1 IYAEPAGGTFD
12 VPQISEDFAN
22 FIVYD
27 REKAVQYAK
36 EWSDPDNPGKFHPD
50 FVRLD
55 NYGRSLG
62 GDCANFVSQ
71 MLHAGGLKMND
82 EWYFDKENKDNF
94 FYTFPLFR
102 KFFRYFSPA
111 WGVADSHYRYFSD
124 KKNGFAEKTFKVSTI
139 EDLVKVEKSGEI
151 KPGDLL
157 YWDFEGDDIIDHA
170 TMITDIDKNGYLKY
184 SGHTVDQYNADV
196 YEGLN
201 DFSNVKLHIV
211 KMKDK
216 FQVR

>member
-1 IYAEPAGGTFD
+1 
-12 VPQISEDFAN
+12 
-22 FIVYD
+22 
-27 REKAVQYAK
+27 
-36 EWSDPDNPGKFHPD
+36 
-50 FVRLD
+50 
-55 NYGRSLG
+55 
-62 GDCANFVSQ
+62 
-71 MLHAGGLKMND
+71 M
-82 EWYFDKENKDNF
+82 
-94 FYTFPLFR
+94 
-102 KFFRYFSPA
+102 
-111 WGVADSHYRYFSD
+111 
-124 KKNGFAEKTFKVSTI
+124 
-139 EDLVKVEKSGEI
+139 EKSGEI